1 MLAGNFDICEV
12 FVDLI
17 LKIGG
22 RDLDALGTLLEKID
36 KIAKDVKIVFTV
48 SADESELPE
57 SVKAFLY

>member
-12 FVDLI
+12 FVDTI

-22 RDLDALGTLLEKID
+22 RDLDALGTLLQKID

-48 SADESELPE
+48 SADDSELPE
-57 SVKAFLY
+57 SVKAFID